1 MTWLPYLL
9 LLFCLAFIDQEA
21 LAWIN
26 LRVAQLELFLK
37 SLPLRLKL
45 EWEIYQIRHN
55 KDKYLKM
62 ADEILKEYR
71 TDETD

>member
-1 MTWLPYLL
+1 MTWIPYLL

-21 LAWIN
+21 LAWLN

-45 EWEIYQIRHN
+45 EWEIYQIRRN

-62 ADEILKEYR
+62 AEQILEDLK
-71 TDETD
+71 DETD